1 MRDDDMTFDQ
11 FRVWSQVRLVIW
23 GPKTKIDYLVLDV
36 KLVRLVIWGP
46 KTKTDYL
53 VLDVKLLLININYV
67 EFFFF

>member
-11 FRVWSQVRLVIW
+11 FGVWSQVQLVIW
-23 GPKTKIDYLVLDV
+23 GS
-36 KLVRLVIWGP
+36 

-53 VLDVKLLLININYV
+53 VLDVKLLLINMNYV